1 MPAVNKTSWNVGYWV
16 FALLLLVWLQSAWQA
31 ASTVEAVPYSEFEKA
46 LAEGRIDEVTVGD
59 TTLTGRLKS
68 PGPDGKTTLVA
79 NRVEPDLAQRLS
91 AYPVPYRRV
100 VESTLLRDL
109 LSWVLPGLVFFAL
122 WFFLIRRVLDKQGGG
137 LGGFMSVGKS
147 RAKVYVQADTGVT
160 FADVAGV
167 DEAKAEL
174 QEIVAFLKDPK
185 GRGRLGARLPRGVL
199 LVGPPGTGKTL
210 LAKAVAGEAG
220 VPFFSI
226 SGSEFVEMFVG
237 VGAARVR
244 DLFEQARA
252 QAPAIIFIDELDALG
267 RARGAASA
275 IGGHDE
281 REQTLNQLLAEL
293 DGFDSSTGLVLLAA
307 TNRPEVLDPAL
318 LRAGRFDRQVLV
330 DRPDKTG
337 RVQVLRVHTRKIKLG
352 AKVDLEQVA
361 QLTTG
366 FSGAD
371 LANLCNEAALAA
383 TRRGADEVS
392 VDDFTVAVE
401 RIVAGLEKKNRLL
414 NPRERRIVAHHEMG
428 HALVALRLGD
438 GGVVHKVSI
447 IPRGIGALG
456 YTIQRP
462 TEDRFLMTRAELE
475 HKIMV
480 LLGGRA
486 AEQLVFGELSTG
498 AADDLAKVTDIARDM
513 VTRFGMVPEL
523 GPLSYEPPRQALL
536 DVPGYVAGGW
546 QLSAETRQRI
556 DEAVREIVTQ
566 ALARTTELLQRE
578 RARLDAGAQALLE
591 RETLDEASLRAIV
604 GVEEGG
610 TPPTMPAPTPGR
622 APDQTP

>member
-31 ASTVEAVPYSEFEKA
+31 ASTVEAVPYSEFERA
-46 LAEGRIDEVTVGD
+46 LADGRIDEVTVGD

-68 PGPDGKTTLVA
+68 PGSDGKTTLVA

-352 AKVDLEQVA
+352 AQVDLEQVA

-383 TRRGADEVS
+383 TRRGAEEVS
-392 VDDFTVAVE
+392 LEDFTVAVE

-475 HKIMV
+475 QKIMV

-523 GPLSYEPPRQALL
+523 GPLSYEPPRQAFL
-536 DVPGYVAGGW
+536 DVPGYVPAGW

-556 DEAVREIVTQ
+556 DEAVREIVGQ
-566 ALARTTELLQRE
+566 AFARTTELLERE
-578 RARLDAGAQALLE
+578 RASLEAGAQALLD

-604 GVEEGG
+604 GVGEGG
-610 TPPTMPAPTPGR
+610 TPPTMPAPGR